1 MKIAVI
7 GAGLAGLS
15 FAWHCQNLNPNHQIT
30 VFDPTPIS
38 LRTSAMANLLYPY
51 IGIHSKLNW
60 HGKKAFDKSVEL
72 FEAISKKTQKKIY
85 QKKPLLKLASYD
97 KQAVW
102 LKQASSQYE
111 DIEWQDHTP
120 YSQEGVLITSAIQ
133 VDPLCYLSALEHA
146 CKLLGAQFISEAF
159 EMQNRSNYDQVILTA
174 GFKTNELLANPIS
187 FSYLRGQVLQL
198 SWPNFPFNLNH
209 YLIADKLHL
218 TASIDQKSLYVGNT
232 FDRGNID
239 NTPSVDDAIEAIW
252 PQLTP
257 YFPNLEKSL
266 IQKVY
271 AGVRLNAPH
280 RLPLLGPIDSS
291 TWLFTALG
299 SKGLLYH
306 AYLGECLALA
316 ITANSIDEIP
326 LKVRYLPS

>member
-15 FAWHCQNLNPNHQIT
+15 FAWHYQNLNPNHHLT
-30 VFDPTPIS
+30 VFDPTAIS

-72 FEAISKKTQKKIY
+72 FEAISKKTGKKVY

-97 KQAVW
+97 KQANW
-102 LKQASSQYE
+102 LKQASLQYE
-111 DIEWQDHTP
+111 DIQWQEQTS
-120 YSQEGVLITSAIQ
+120 YSQSGVLITSAIQ
-133 VDPLCYLSALEHA
+133 VDPLCYLDALEQA
-146 CKLLGAQFISEAF
+146 CRLLGVQFKLQVF
-159 EMQNRSNYDQVILTA
+159 DMQNCTQYDRVILTA
-174 GFKTNELLANPIS
+174 GFKTNDLLQNPIA
-187 FSYLRGQVLQL
+187 FSYLKGQVLQL
-198 SWPNFPFNLNH
+198 SWPAFPFNLDH

-218 TASIDQKSLYVGNT
+218 TTSIDKKSLYVGNT

-239 NTPSVDDAIEAIW
+239 NTPSIDDAIEAIW

-257 YFPNLEKSL
+257 YFPNLEKKL

-280 RLPLLGPIDSS
+280 RLPLLGPIAPS

-306 AYLGECLALA
+306 AYLGECLARA
-316 ITANSIDEIP
+316 ITTNSVDQIP